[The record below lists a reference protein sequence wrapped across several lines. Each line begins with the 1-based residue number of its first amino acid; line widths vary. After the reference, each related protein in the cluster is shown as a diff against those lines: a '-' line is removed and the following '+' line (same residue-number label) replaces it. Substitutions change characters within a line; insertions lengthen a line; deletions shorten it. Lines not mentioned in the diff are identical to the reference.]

1 MFMQKKLL
9 TFIIIIVMSWI
20 GVAALFLND
29 ELTTSEYVVKVE
41 YCNSQKIDTLKFS
54 TKGGIEAIQT
64 YREAVPVLQ
73 IGKKRILNVCEYE
86 IISKK

>member
-1 MFMQKKLL
+1 
-9 TFIIIIVMSWI
+9 MSWI
-20 GVAALFLND
+20 GVAALFLKD
-29 ELTTSEYVVKVE
+29 EFTTSEYVVKVE

-54 TKGGIEAIQT
+54 TKGGVESIQT